1 MTEFPGVP
9 LQDEPRA
16 ARVRAALLT
25 GINMIPEG
33 QRHSWVIE
41 QSGALLHGGITK
53 ERIVEI
59 LGPAIASADQ
69 SGNEYT
75 EAEFLA
81 DIEDACNRWD
91 KDVPFQIQAA
101 SDIDAKPVEW
111 FVPGRIPLGCLTVL
125 TGRQGS
131 GKTQTGLSLAVTAS
145 VGGTFIDGTNAKKG
159 RSLIVTAE
167 DDPARRLRPLLGD
180 MGANLNLVDILSLQ
194 RQLAAG
200 GDIDLASESGRVHL
214 RNIIEEQGYR
224 FVFLDG
230 MNSFLGNAAR
240 DTGSDRAMRRVLTP
254 LSVIA
259 EETGAAIVYVLHLNK
274 DVTKGFLLDRVMDS
288 TAHTAVARCVMVV
301 RADPQ
306 NPDRRMFDVAKLNLA
321 PRPDSW
327 LFRVDARGVEWI
339 STSTEHYED
348 WGDESGTDAELGRE
362 VQAAIFDALDANERA
377 WGDVLADVRR
387 ETGCSASTALRARAT
402 LNAAQRIDKKK
413 ISRGDGKV
421 GGGPTVWFQSEL
433 LTQPPPH
440 HVDEKVVISKPDSPT
455 DELLTHPQTLGLDV
469 GK

>member
-1 MTEFPGVP
+1 MSEIVEFPGVP
-9 LQDEPRA
+9 IQDEPRS
-16 ARVRAALLT
+16 ARDRTAPLT
-25 GINMIPEG
+25 NINVIPEG

-41 QSGALLHGGITK
+41 QSGALLHEGITK

-59 LGPAIASADQ
+59 LGPAIAAAEQ
-69 SGNEYT
+69 SGNKYT

-81 DIEDACNRWD
+81 DIEDACRRWD
-91 KDVPFQIQAA
+91 EGVPFQIQVA
-101 SDIDAKPVEW
+101 SDIEAKPVEW

-167 DDPARRLRPLLGD
+167 DDPARRIRPLLGD
-180 MGANLNLVDILSLQ
+180 MGADLKLVDVLSLQ

-200 GDIDLASESGRVHL
+200 GDIDLASESGRLHL
-214 RNIIEEQGYR
+214 RNVIEENGYQ

-230 MNSFLGNAAR
+230 MNSFLGNGAR

-288 TAHTAVARCVMVV
+288 TAHTAVARSVLVV

-306 NPDRRMFDVAKLNLA
+306 DPDRRMFDVAKLNLA
-321 PRPDSW
+321 PRPEAW

-348 WGDESGTDAELGRE
+348 WGDETGSDAELGRE
-362 VQAAIFDALDANERA
+362 VEAAILDALGPDKRA
-377 WGDVLADVRR
+377 WGDVLTEVRR

-402 LNAAQRIDKKK
+402 LTAAQQIDKEK
-413 ISRGDGKV
+413 IPRGDGKV
-421 GGGPTVWFQSEL
+421 GGGPTVWFQREL

-440 HVDEKVVISKPDSPT
+440 HVDEKVIVSKLNSPT
-455 DELLTHPQTLGLDV
+455 EELLTHP
-469 GK
+469 